1 MHVEGGLWPIA
12 QPCPGQCRFGTIRGL
27 DNWNNAGSVPARIG
41 LIHEA
46 NLRELYHNR
55 PGRNQDA
62 IMSRRRWEVRP
73 SPCMVVLQSKARLS
87 S

>member
-1 MHVEGGLWPIA
+1 MLRAVF
-12 QPCPGQCRFGTIRGL
+12 GQSLSLVLGSVAL
-27 DNWNNAGSVPARIG
+27 VPSGSVPARIG

-46 NLRELYHNR
+46 NLRGLYHNR

-73 SPCMVVLQSKARLS
+73 SLCMVVLQSKARLS
-87 S
+87 SYSTWHGRS